1 MVGIG
6 SLRLTPGLMA
16 VTIRDSI
23 WRAVMAFRSRSRDA
37 VIHAGLRR
45 RAGGAC
51 HTETR
56 VSILSRI
63 FGARRHATPQPT
75 DEQVAAVDVPRM
87 LDLARARGDR
97 RPDNEIAAALLMGAD
112 LTAERHRDPELRQ
125 RAAAAS
131 VATRDW
137 LVVRVGEDEA
147 ARLVSASLGPVG
159 EDGSTARRA
168 RGDRTPRPTPRFGA

>member
-1 MVGIG
+1 MGI
-6 SLRLTPGLMA
+6 LA
-16 VTIRDSI
+16 
-23 WRAVMAFRSRSRDA
+23 
-37 VIHAGLRR
+37 
-45 RAGGAC
+45 
-51 HTETR
+51 
-56 VSILSRI
+56 RI

-112 LTAERHRDPELRQ
+112 LTAERHPDPELRQ

-137 LVVRVGEDEA
+137 LVARVGEDEA
-147 ARLVSASLGPVG
+147 ARLLSASLGPVG
-159 EDGSTARRA
+159 EDGSTARVSA
-168 RGDRTPRPTPRFGA
+168 RLSRRPAAVPSPDRSAAR